1 MQNADFKSSI
11 AVTDAKLT
19 EIEEGR
25 CRKISYDQ
33 LFLLYPPN
41 TAVYACKGVD
51 DRQIV
56 VHSRLVTN
64 WNTKGP
70 SSRTMRLTCWE
81 VTFEGGVFERDFS
94 DWNIGPYSGEKNISN
109 LELVPV

>member
-1 MQNADFKSSI
+1 MLTQKSSI
-11 AVTDAKLT
+11 AVADAKLT

-25 CRKISYDQ
+25 CSKISYDM

-56 VHSRLVTN
+56 VYSRSATN
-64 WNTKGP
+64 WNTQGP
-70 SSRTMRLTCWE
+70 NRTMRLTCWE
-81 VTFEGGVFERDFS
+81 VTFEGGVFKRDFS
-94 DWNIGPYSGEKNISN
+94 DWTVEPYSGEKNVSN